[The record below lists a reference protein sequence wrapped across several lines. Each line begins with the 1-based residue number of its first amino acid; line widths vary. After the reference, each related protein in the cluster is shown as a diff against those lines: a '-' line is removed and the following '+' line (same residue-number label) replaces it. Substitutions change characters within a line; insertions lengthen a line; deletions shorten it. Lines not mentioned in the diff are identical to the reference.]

1 MLFLEIQ
8 PFESK
13 DRPEPD
19 CELAEIAYSGMCRR
33 VHKWTHYFKIY
44 ERHLEKFRG
53 TNFRMLEIG
62 VNGAGSLDMW
72 RKYFGPAATIFGID
86 INPECAE
93 LDSQE
98 TPVRIGSQAD
108 PDFLKRVVEEMGGL
122 DVVLDD
128 GSHRAKHQRA
138 SFHALFPL
146 LSEGGLYLIEDAH
159 TSYWLRFGG
168 GYRRRG
174 TAIEFAKR
182 IVDDMHSWYHRRR
195 SITKAQHEIGSVTF
209 HDSIIVIEKQRHE
222 RPRHV
227 ITNPT
232 D

>member
-8 PFESK
+8 PFASQ

-19 CELAEIAYSGMCRR
+19 CVLAEIAYSGKCRR

-44 ERHLEKFRG
+44 ERYLDKFRG
-53 TNFRMLEIG
+53 TDFRMLEIG

-72 RKYFGPAATIFGID
+72 RRYFGSAATIVGID

-93 LDSQE
+93 LDSPE

-108 PDFLKRVVEEMGGL
+108 PDFLKRVVGEMGGL

-138 SFHALFPL
+138 SFYALFPL
-146 LSEGGLYLIEDAH
+146 LSEGGLYIIEDAH

-195 SITKAQHEIGSVTF
+195 SITDAQYEIGSVTF
-209 HDSIIVIEKQRHE
+209 HDSIIVIEKRHRE

-227 ITNPT
+227 VTNPT
-232 D
+232 G